1 MMKKIFWILFCA
13 NVIFFAVMQR
23 GGLWWGEQEIQAQPD
38 LHGELIHLLPQSAP
52 AKIASV
58 FASAPASMAV
68 SAPAAIMPAPALVAA
83 PPTSLTLAAST
94 SQRLSTN
101 MAASAAGKPSRP
113 VCLEWGDFSG
123 TDLARVTEALSALQ
137 LADKLSQRQVERVIG
152 YWVYIPP
159 LKNKA
164 AINRKITELKTL
176 GVNEYFVVQN
186 SRHWQNA
193 ISLGAFKSQE
203 AAQNFFHDIQ
213 EKGVRTARLGERSS
227 KVKATIFTLDGVDA
241 DTEAVLMAIQ
251 KDFAGSEL
259 KNVSCTISGTH

>member
-23 GGLWWGEQEIQAQPD
+23 GLWWGEQEIQAQPD

-58 FASAPASMAV
+58 FASVPASMAV
-68 SAPAAIMPAPALVAA
+68 SAPAAIMPAPLVAA
-83 PPTSLTLAAST
+83 PSTPLTPAAST
-94 SQRLSTN
+94 SQRLWTN
-101 MAASAAGKPSRP
+101 MAASAAEKSGRP

-123 TDLARVTEALSALQ
+123 PDLARITEALSALQ

-159 LKNKA
+159 LKNRA
-164 AINRKITELKTL
+164 AINRKITELKML

-186 SRHWQNA
+186 SGHWQNA
-193 ISLGAFKSQE
+193 ISLGAFKSRE

-227 KVKATIFTLDGVDA
+227 KVKATVFTLDSVDA

-259 KNVSCTISGTH
+259 KNVPCTISGTH